1 MLRPDFSWR
10 TSSGLQLVRKKI
22 SINQS
27 NDVPWTGYFD
37 LINSVDEFVFYVD
50 MQFTRRDWRNRNQ
63 IKTPS
68 GPRWRTIPVEV
79 RGISTSASTRP
90 LSAIPTGR
98 ASTGARLN

>member
-1 MLRPDFSWR
+1 MNSAEPSGIR
-10 TSSGLQLVRKKI
+10 TAVILQSSYI
-22 SINQS
+22 
-27 NDVPWTGYFD
+27 PWKGYFD
-37 LINSVDEFVFYVD
+37 LINSVDEFVLYDD

-63 IKTPS
+63 IKTPN

-79 RGISTSASTRP
+79 RGSSTSASTRP